1 MFDHKIAKMSERG
14 KLFYPCGNDD
24 CENVGIGY
32 KKCGRCNVQ
41 RYCSKQCQ
49 KAHWKKHKRACKLFN
64 QMQVRVPIRFKSK
77 ILKNAVRKSI
87 GTLGRINKA
96 KGGDKG
102 VFLLDLNTVDTGVLQ
117 WEYFNF
123 TRDDWQ
129 TKLEISAV
137 QVDMIQRQ
145 QREQMVCGLL
155 LGNRIEIVLTFL
167 FC

>member
-1 MFDHKIAKMSERG
+1 MSERG

-49 KAHWKKHKRACKLFN
+49 KTHWKKHKCVCKRLES
-64 QMQVRVPIRFKSK
+64 VPSEARVKSK
-77 ILKNAVRKSI
+77 ILKNAVRKNI

-129 TKLEISAV
+129 TKLEVSAV
-137 QVDMIQRQ
+137 QVDTIQRQ

-155 LGNRIEIVLTFL
+155 LGNRIEIVFTFL